1 MLLDI
6 SVDLEH
12 ESFWK
17 ILNAEA
23 RNVLNTEKNKTS
35 LLYSDSTNWKS
46 IRND

>member
-23 RNVLNTEKNKTS
+23 RNVLNTAGKKQDITS
-35 LLYSDSTNWKS
+35 LFRLDKLKEH
-46 IRND
+46 